1 MDYTGCIG
9 YNISRALADL
19 LAPLVGKT
27 KYHVQ
32 NSKQLAGEMKEVQL
46 EEDDMFVSH
55 DVVSLFT
62 NTPIPQS
69 TEIISNKLK
78 KDKTLKKRTLLAP
91 EDIVELLEF
100 VLTTTYFMFRGQV
113 YQQKF
118 GTAMGSP
125 VSPIVAN
132 LFMGDLEQRAME
144 SASAELR
151 PTLWKRYVDD
161 TLEVIKRG
169 KVDAWSAHLNNMDP
183 TGSIKFTHEIE
194 TDNTI
199 AFLDTLLERKEDG
212 SVKVKVYR
220 KKTQIIPTSTWH
232 SIPTIHYIRSWG
244 CQKILLNRCDEI
256 VTEEEDRKEERNTI
270 KNALNICGYPDWT
283 IKRVEENL
291 RNKEETKGKGNSRK
305 ESSAKNKGMVVLPYV
320 RGVSEELARI
330 YKKRQ
335 ITSAMKPHS
344 TLRTLLVHPKDKSDP
359 KEGVYTIGCAGCPK
373 KYVGETKRKLKVRV
387 KEHRTE
393 AEKVTNGTRYTRDRK
408 RQSQTEMWGSA
419 ITDHTMKENHVID
432 WDSAKIVERER
443 DDQARGVKD
452 AVYIRILPNMN
463 RDEGRHHLS
472 HLYNDLLGATAR
484 T

>member
-1 MDYTGCIG
+1 M
-9 YNISRALADL
+9 ADL
-19 LAPLVGKT
+19 LAPLVAET

-32 NSKQLAGEMKEVQL
+32 NSKQLAGEMKEVKL

-69 TEIISNKLK
+69 IEIISNKLK
-78 KDKTLKKRTLLAP
+78 KDKTLKKRTLLVP
-91 EDIVELLEF
+91 KDIVELLEF
-100 VLTTTYFMFRGQV
+100 VLTTTYFMFQGQV

-132 LFMGDLEQRAME
+132 LFMEDLEQRAME

-151 PTLWKRYVDD
+151 PTLWKRYIDD

-169 KVDAWSAHLNNMDP
+169 KVDAWSEHLNNMDP

-220 KKTQIIPTSTWH
+220 KKTHTNQYLAFDSHHPLH
-232 SIPTIHYIRSWG
+232 
-244 CQKILLNRCDEI
+244 QKLGVPRTLLNRCDEI
-256 VTEEEDRKEERNTI
+256 VTEEEDRKEEWNTI
-270 KNALNICGYPDWT
+270 KNALNICSYPDWT

-305 ESSAKNKGMVVLPYV
+305 ESSEKNKGMVVLPYV

-335 ITSAMKPHS
+335 ITSAMKAHS
-344 TLRTLLVHPKDKSDP
+344 TLRTLLVHPKDKTDQKRRRLYHRLCRMS
-359 KEGVYTIGCAGCPK
+359 KEVRGRNQKKAESQSKRTQNRGRESNQRNEVY
-373 KYVGETKRKLKVRV
+373 
-387 KEHRTE
+387 
-393 AEKVTNGTRYTRDRK
+393 K
-408 RQSQTEMWGSA
+408 RQ
-419 ITDHTMKENHVID
+419 KETI
-432 WDSAKIVERER
+432 
-443 DDQARGVKD
+443 
-452 AVYIRILPNMN
+452 PNGDVGISYH
-463 RDEGRHHLS
+463 RSYHEGESR
-472 HLYNDLLGATAR
+472 Y
-484 T
+484 

>member
-1 MDYTGCIG
+1 MKLDNDPTLKYRKKLVSILDKMRSEKKITKQYQHLNPTSENQNIPRMYCTPKIHKTGNPLRPIVDYTGSIG

-27 KYHVQ
+27 KYYVQ
-32 NSKQLAGEMKEVQL
+32 NSKQLAGEMKEVKL

-69 TEIISNKLK
+69 IEIISNKLK

-132 LFMGDLEQRAME
+132 LFMEDLEQRAME

-183 TGSIKFTHEIE
+183 TGSIKFIHEVE

-220 KKTQIIPTSTWH
+220 KKTHTNQYLAFDSHHPLH
-232 SIPTIHYIRSWG
+232 
-244 CQKILLNRCDEI
+244 QKLGVPRTLLNRCDEI

-291 RNKEETKGKGNSRK
+291 RNREETKGKGNSRK
-305 ESSAKNKGMVVLPYV
+305 ESSEKNTGMVVLSYV

-330 YKKRQ
+330 YK
-335 ITSAMKPHS
+335 TS
-344 TLRTLLVHPKDKSDP
+344 
-359 KEGVYTIGCAGCPK
+359 
-373 KYVGETKRKLKVRV
+373 
-387 KEHRTE
+387 
-393 AEKVTNGTRYTRDRK
+393 
-408 RQSQTEMWGSA
+408 
-419 ITDHTMKENHVID
+419 
-432 WDSAKIVERER
+432 
-443 DDQARGVKD
+443 
-452 AVYIRILPNMN
+452 
-463 RDEGRHHLS
+463 
-472 HLYNDLLGATAR
+472 
-484 T
+484 

>member
-1 MDYTGCIG
+1 MLSDERTYLKFDNDPTLKYRKKLVSILDQLSAEKKITTKQYQHLNPTSENQNIPRMYCTPKIHKTGKPLRPIVDYTGSID

-32 NSKQLAGEMKEVQL
+32 NVKQLAGETKAVKL

-69 TEIISNKLK
+69 IEIISNKLK
-78 KDKTLKKRTLLAP
+78 KDKTLKKRTLLTP
-91 EDIVELLEF
+91 ENIVELLEF
-100 VLTTTYFMFRGQV
+100 VLTTTYFMFRGQI

-118 GTAMGSP
+118 GIAMGSP
-125 VSPIVAN
+125 VLPIVAN
-132 LFMGDLEQRAME
+132 LFMEDLEQRAME

-169 KVDAWSAHLNNMDP
+169 KVNEWSAHLNSMDS

-220 KKTQIIPTSTWH
+220 KKTHTNQYLAFDSHHPLH
-232 SIPTIHYIRSWG
+232 
-244 CQKILLNRCDEI
+244 QKLGVPRTLLNRCEEI

-291 RNKEETKGKGNSRK
+291 RNKEENKGKGNNKK
-305 ESSAKNKGMVVLPYV
+305 ESSEKNKGMVVLPYV
-320 RGVSEELARI
+320 HGVSKELARI

-335 ITSAMKPHS
+335 ITSAMKPHQ
-344 TLRTLLVHPKDKSDP
+344 
-359 KEGVYTIGCAGCPK
+359 YA
-373 KYVGETKRKLKVRV
+373 
-387 KEHRTE
+387 
-393 AEKVTNGTRYTRDRK
+393 
-408 RQSQTEMWGSA
+408 
-419 ITDHTMKENHVID
+419 
-432 WDSAKIVERER
+432 
-443 DDQARGVKD
+443 
-452 AVYIRILPNMN
+452 
-463 RDEGRHHLS
+463 
-472 HLYNDLLGATAR
+472 
-484 T
+484 